1 MIKYERCLRKM
12 TSRVLSVLLVLAML
26 LLFSGSPVNA
36 AQQGDV
42 TGTFGINAPPTV
54 DAVDIAPVSLTP
66 HTQYT
71 VSVTV
76 SDPDT
81 INDLSTV
88 VLKLWYDS
96 DGGTPTELEFDAQS
110 ANAQNTAVITWT
122 ADAPGGTTYTGSA
135 VLEPAGTT
143 WSLGACTLPIKGAG
157 PNPGDFGL
165 ATFTFQF
172 VFTVGKV
179 ATETIGAAKWQIAVK
194 ATDTQSQS
202 SFNYDAEGAAMNFYG
217 EIIVPATTVSFGDLG
232 PGSDFADNNQPIGVT
247 ITYITNGAYD
257 KKILTSATWTGATF
271 TATLDATEVTVNA
284 QEFSLKADE
293 TANLATAVL
302 VDTVGVIIDDTGT
315 QTTEVGEASTTNNL
329 WIRLASTFNKDV
341 YSGTI
346 TYIIANRL

>member
-1 MIKYERCLRKM
+1 M
-12 TSRVLSVLLVLAML
+12 TSGALSVLLVLIIL
-26 LLFSGSPVNA
+26 LLFAGSPVNA

-54 DAVDIAPVSLTP
+54 DAVNITPLSLTP
-66 HTQYT
+66 QAQYT

-110 ANAQNTAVITWT
+110 ANTQNAAVIPWT

-143 WSLGACTLPIKGAG
+143 WSLGASTLPIKGAG

-165 ATFTFQF
+165 TTFTFQF
-172 VFTVGKV
+172 VFTVDRV
-179 ATETIGAAKWQIAVK
+179 AAETSGAAKWQIAVK
-194 ATDTQSQS
+194 ATDTQSQA
-202 SFNYDAEGAAMNFYG
+202 SFNYDAGGVLMNFYG
-217 EIIVPATTVSFGDLG
+217 EIIVPAATVSFGDLG
-232 PGSDFADNNQPIGVT
+232 PGSDFVDNNQPIAVT
-247 ITYITNGAYD
+247 ITYIANGAYD
-257 KKILTSATWTGATF
+257 EKILTSATWIGATY
-271 TATLDATEVTVNA
+271 TATLDATGVTANA
-284 QEFSLKADE
+284 QEFSLKADD
-293 TANLATAVL
+293 TANIATAL
-302 VDTVGVIIDDTGT
+302 LIDTLGVVIDDTGT
-315 QTTEVGEASTTNNL
+315 QTAEVGEASTTNNL

-346 TYIIANRL
+346 TYIIANGL